1 MFPAVSNPPI
11 LSNAETILPLPGVT
25 SGSSSL
31 PTVKNHQLQHLPHDN
46 VIDCDSAGGV
56 AISAFSV
63 KPANASDCVFARP
76 GSQENEISDIGKVS
90 KLTAGPYGRE
100 NSARRYLPTH
110 NSKCLHVCVACNQ
123 EFRTRLKRDQHIK
136 IMHPGEKLFVCAAC
150 NKKFEVENS
159 LKRHCKEHD
168 GNHIR
173 VTVKCPKC
181 KKEFASASNMT
192 RHMKSHDR
200 DQQSKHTCDTCH
212 KAFYRKDALDQHR
225 LIHSNERSHVCDICE
240 RGFKTGSG
248 LKHHMYRLHQ
258 VILSRSPDPVCQSL
272 LKTTEK
278 TLNAHIQQ
286 SHDIEEGATE
296 ITKIDES
303 AGKQGTDGAIASR
316 AGTFL
321 EKVSIHC
328 DTCATRS
335 GTVQAWNGPFDEL
348 RNIAFNLPFEELDD
362 ISPVH

>member
-63 KPANASDCVFARP
+63 KPANASDCVFVRP
-76 GSQENEISDIGKVS
+76 GNQENEISDIGKVS
-90 KLTAGPYGRE
+90 KLTAGPYSRE
-100 NSARRYLPTH
+100 NSARRYLSTP
-110 NSKCLHVCVACNQ
+110 NSKCLHVCFACDQ
-123 EFRTRLKRDQHIK
+123 EFRTRSKRNQHIK

-150 NKKFEVENS
+150 KKKFEVEYS
-159 LKRHCKEHD
+159 LQRHCKEHD
-168 GNHIR
+168 GDHVR
-173 VTVKCPKC
+173 VAVECPEC
-181 KKEFASASNMT
+181 KKEFASAANMT
-192 RHMKSHDR
+192 RHMKSHNK
-200 DQQSKHTCDTCH
+200 DQQLKHTCDTCH

-225 LIHSNERSHVCDICE
+225 LSHSGERSYVCDICE
-240 RGFKTGSG
+240 REFKTNRG
-248 LKHHMYRLHQ
+248 LKHHMHRSHK
-258 VILSRSPDPVCQSL
+258 VSLSLSPVCQGL
-272 LKTTEK
+272 LKTEK
-278 TLNAHIQQ
+278 ALNAHMQQ
-286 SHDIEEGATE
+286 SHNIKEGATG

-303 AGKQGTDGAIASR
+303 AGKQGTDGAIASQ

-321 EKVSIHC
+321 EKVSTHC

-335 GTVQAWNGPFDEL
+335 ETVQAWNEPFDEL
-348 RNIAFNLPFEELDD
+348 CDIAFNLPFEELDD
-362 ISPVH
+362 IGPVP